1 MKALTAKQERVLDV
15 IRASYATRGLAPTV
29 REIPAA
35 VGVSSTCTV
44 QRQIEALEKKGKLR
58 RPRRYGY
65 RNLELIGAQCLCGDP
80 PALTDVAGRAWCRAC
95 AAVKLAEVAP

>member
-15 IRASYATRGLAPTV
+15 IRESLGARGIAPTV
-29 REIPAA
+29 REIAAA

-44 QRQIEALEKKGKLR
+44 QRQIEALEKKGFIR

-65 RNLELIGAQCLCGDP
+65 RALELVGAACLCGSAP
-80 PALTDVAGRAWCRAC
+80 TLTDVAGRSWCRAC
-95 AAVKLAEVAP
+95 AAVKCAEVAL